1 MVPMLE
7 HIKEKTSDY
16 LLTLIQIMPD
26 IIVFK
31 DGKGAWVEANDAALQ
46 LFELDRDAYK
56 GKTNLDFQRS
66 KPHMEEFFHTCEE
79 TDNEAWRRGKTIH
92 FEEKF
97 KRSDGSTVIIE
108 FIKEPVMAEDG
119 RREWLIVVGRDI
131 TERKLIQDHLN
142 EQNVVL
148 EMVAKGRPLQD
159 ILGHIIE
166 FVEKQTEAVCSILLL
181 ENDLLKH
188 GMAPRLPASF
198 LRAVDGIRIGPDM
211 GSCGTAAYYNKNIIV
226 SDIENDPLWRDFRE
240 IALDHGFRACWS
252 VPFTDKDNQVIGT
265 FAIYYKTRK
274 SPETRELQMIERSA
288 YLIGLVI
295 ERNKAEETIRK
306 LAFFDSLTEL
316 PNRKSFQHI
325 LEKTM
330 AEAKQKNQL
339 FAVLYLD
346 LDGFKFINDSMGHSV
361 GDLLLQRVSQRLQ
374 DLVSDKG
381 IVSRQGGDEFT
392 ILLPNTSKA
401 ETEAYCQKIME
412 ALNAPFHIQDHDL
425 YISTSIG
432 ISMFPFDGETIEAL
446 VKNAD
451 MAMYHAKRQGR
462 NHGMPRHEA

>member
-1 MVPMLE
+1 
-7 HIKEKTSDY
+7 
-16 LLTLIQIMPD
+16 
-26 IIVFK
+26 
-31 DGKGAWVEANDAALQ
+31 
-46 LFELDRDAYK
+46 
-56 GKTNLDFQRS
+56 
-66 KPHMEEFFHTCEE
+66 
-79 TDNEAWRRGKTIH
+79 
-92 FEEKF
+92 
-97 KRSDGSTVIIE
+97 
-108 FIKEPVMAEDG
+108 MAEDG

-188 GMAPRLPASF
+188 GMALRLPASF

-330 AEAKQKNQL
+330 AEAKQKKSIVCRAL
-339 FAVLYLD
+339 S
-346 LDGFKFINDSMGHSV
+346 GFGW
-361 GDLLLQRVSQRLQ
+361 
-374 DLVSDKG
+374 
-381 IVSRQGGDEFT
+381 
-392 ILLPNTSKA
+392 
-401 ETEAYCQKIME
+401 
-412 ALNAPFHIQDHDL
+412 IQIH
-425 YISTSIG
+425 
-432 ISMFPFDGETIEAL
+432 
-446 VKNAD
+446 
-451 MAMYHAKRQGR
+451 
-462 NHGMPRHEA
+462 